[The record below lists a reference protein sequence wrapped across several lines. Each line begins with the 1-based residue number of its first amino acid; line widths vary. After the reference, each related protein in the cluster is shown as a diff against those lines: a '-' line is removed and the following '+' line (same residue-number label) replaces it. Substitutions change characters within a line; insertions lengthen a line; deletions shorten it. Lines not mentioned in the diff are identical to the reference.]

1 MKLTSLAFETNALI
15 PAKYTCDG
23 QDVNPPLRLT
33 DVPEEAE
40 TLTLIVDDPD
50 APAGTWDHWVLYN
63 IPASTT
69 EIAEGSAPGTQG
81 TNDFK
86 KQSYG
91 GPCPPGGTHRYFF
104 ELYALDTSLD
114 LEAGARKK
122 EVEAAMDGH
131 LLAKAEL
138 VGRYTRQQER

>member
-1 MKLTSLAFETNALI
+1 MKLTSPAFEPNTLI

-23 QDVNPPLRLT
+23 QDVSPPLH
-33 DVPEEAE
+33 VAEAPEDAE
-40 TLTLIVDDPD
+40 TLVLIVDDPD

-63 IPASTT
+63 ISASTT

-91 GPCPPGGTHRYFF
+91 EKTFLIGQR
-104 ELYALDTSLD
+104 EKSESL
-114 LEAGARKK
+114 
-122 EVEAAMDGH
+122 
-131 LLAKAEL
+131 
-138 VGRYTRQQER
+138 Q